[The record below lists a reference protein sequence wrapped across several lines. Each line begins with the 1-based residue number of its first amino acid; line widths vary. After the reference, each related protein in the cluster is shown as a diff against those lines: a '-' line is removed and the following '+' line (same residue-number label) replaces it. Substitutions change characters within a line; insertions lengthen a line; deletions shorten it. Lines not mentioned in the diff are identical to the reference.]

1 MPRKRNKPGRSRE
14 SRVESR
20 ESTVDSRQLTVDS
33 RQNLTANRQER
44 NTEPVILSAA
54 KDLRSCSSGARQ
66 EETAAILRSAQDDS
80 GAFTDDSRG
89 LRDDTRDSR
98 NESKDVTVLTSLAP
112 VLQLLPYQRR
122 WVEDDSHLKIV
133 VKARQIGYSFAAS
146 IRALLEC
153 LKRKT
158 TWIFLSKGER
168 QSRLLMEKVQ
178 EHTKS
183 CGILAHACESSFFE
197 GTLIKQLE
205 VRFANGSVIYGLP
218 ANPDTAR
225 GYSGNVTL
233 DEFAF
238 HADAD
243 KIYSALFP
251 TITRGYGLEVI
262 STPNGQ
268 QGKFYELAKA
278 AGLVEQDSGFG
289 IQDSGKSENRYS
301 KLETRD
307 DFRISNFEF
316 RGGLAWSG
324 HRVDIYEAIRQGLNI
339 DLQLL
344 RAGCDEETS
353 WQQEYCCQFVSTA
366 ENFIPPALVA
376 QCASAE
382 ATTDCPPQFLASA
395 PHLGLEPGSSQ
406 VGAHGPVPPGTWS
419 EHANVGSHSGAPLP
433 ADFYLGIDIGRRH
446 DRTVFWVDCVSGMG
460 VPPMLSTDGAPM
472 LSTARMAVPRTAVA
486 RLVRTFSNTP
496 FAQQLA
502 YARELLSLLGPDGR
516 PLIRRACLD
525 ATGMGAPL
533 AESLQQ
539 EFGPR
544 VEPVMFTAAVKEDM
558 AYRVRRRMEQR
569 LDLLPEAPQ
578 IARAFGAVK
587 KLVTLAGNTRFDAER
602 TDLGHA
608 DEFWAKALAD
618 LAAEQPVAATLS
630 DGAIVG
636 TPRAAVWMPAA
647 LPAEF

>member
-1 MPRKRNKPGRSRE
+1 MPRKRNKPESSRQ
-14 SRVESR
+14 
-20 ESTVDSRQLTVDS
+20 STVDGQQLTGALECGSEAAAVMTGIQGGS
-33 RQNLTANRQER
+33 
-44 NTEPVILSAA
+44 SAA
-54 KDLRSCSSGARQ
+54 ALQGA
-66 EETAAILRSAQDDS
+66 
-80 GAFTDDSRG
+80 SRI
-89 LRDDTRDSR
+89 
-98 NESKDVTVLTSLAP
+98 ECLAP

-146 IRALLEC
+146 IRALLQC
-153 LKRKT
+153 LKTKT

-178 EHTKS
+178 EHIKS
-183 CGILAHACESSFFE
+183 CGILARACESSFFE
-197 GTLIKQLE
+197 GTMIKQLE

-251 TITRGYGLEVI
+251 TITRGYSLEVI

-278 AGLVEQDSGFG
+278 AGLIEQESGVRS
-289 IQDSGKSENRYS
+289 QESEGTGS
-301 KLETRD
+301 SLVTRH
-307 DFRISNFEF
+307 SS
-316 RGGLAWSG
+316 LSWSG
-324 HRVDIYEAIRQGLNI
+324 HRVDIYEAVRQGLNI

-344 RAGCDEETS
+344 RSGCDDETS
-353 WQQEYCCQFVSTA
+353 WQQEFCCQFISTA

-395 PHLGLEPGSSQ
+395 PHPNREAGSSQ
-406 VGAHGPVPPGTWS
+406 EGASGPVTPTTGS
-419 EHANVGSHSGAPLP
+419 DHALGEAQGHPPLP

-446 DRTVFWVDCVSGMG
+446 DRTVFWVDCVTAEVGA
-460 VPPMLSTDGAPM
+460 VREPPLQ
-472 LSTARMAVPRTAVA
+472 TAASPWRAWFGRLRIHRLPSNLRTPGNCSP
-486 RLVRTFSNTP
+486 LQS
-496 FAQQLA
+496 
-502 YARELLSLLGPDGR
+502 PDGR
-516 PLIRRACLD
+516 SLIRRACID

-569 LDLLPEAPQ
+569 LDLIPDAPP

-587 KLVTLAGNTRFDAER
+587 KLVTLAGNTRFDAQR

-636 TPRAAVWMPAA
+636 TPRAAVWMPAP
-647 LPAEF
+647 LPVEF

>member
-1 MPRKRNKPGRSRE
+1 
-14 SRVESR
+14 
-20 ESTVDSRQLTVDS
+20 
-33 RQNLTANRQER
+33 
-44 NTEPVILSAA
+44 
-54 KDLRSCSSGARQ
+54 
-66 EETAAILRSAQDDS
+66 
-80 GAFTDDSRG
+80 
-89 LRDDTRDSR
+89 
-98 NESKDVTVLTSLAP
+98 LAP

-146 IRALLEC
+146 IRALFEC
-153 LKRKT
+153 LKKKT

-178 EHTKS
+178 EHIKS
-183 CGILAHACESSFFE
+183 CGILARACESSFFE

-243 KIYSALFP
+243 KIYAALFP
-251 TITRGYGLEVI
+251 TITRGYCLEVI

-278 AGLVEQDSGFG
+278 AGLAEQVEESRSQEVEKLKDS
-289 IQDSGKSENRYS
+289 STSR
-301 KLETRD
+301 LL
-307 DFRISNFEF
+307 DFSTPR
-316 RGGLAWSG
+316 WSG

-344 RAGCDEETS
+344 RAGCDDETS

-376 QCASAE
+376 QCVSAE

-395 PHLGLEPGSSQ
+395 PHLDFESGSPQ
-406 VGAHGPVPPGTWS
+406 VGACGPVPPITRS
-419 EHANVGSHSGAPLP
+419 DHALVGSHGRAPLP

-446 DRTVFWVDCVSGMG
+446 DRTVFWVDCV
-460 VPPMLSTDGAPM
+460 TAEAGAHEAGTGTPWR
-472 LSTARMAVPRTAVA
+472 APAVRIAVA

-496 FAQQLA
+496 FAEQLA
-502 YARELLSLLGPDGR
+502 FARGLLSTRRVVGAVREPPLRGEF
-516 PLIRRACLD
+516 LIRRACID
-525 ATGMGAPL
+525 STGMGAPL

-544 VEPVMFTAAVKEDM
+544 VEPVTFTAAVKEDM

-569 LDLLPEAPQ
+569 LDLIPDARQ

-587 KLVTLAGNTRFDAER
+587 KLVTGAGNTRFDAER
-602 TDLGHA
+602 TEQGHA

-618 LAAEQPVAATLS
+618 LAAEQPVVSSLS

-647 LPAEF
+647 LPAVF